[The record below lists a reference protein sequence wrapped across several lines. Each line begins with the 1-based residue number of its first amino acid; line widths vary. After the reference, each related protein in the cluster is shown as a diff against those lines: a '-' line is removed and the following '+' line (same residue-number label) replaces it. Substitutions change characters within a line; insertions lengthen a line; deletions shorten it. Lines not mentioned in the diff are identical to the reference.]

1 MERSFINSRRGVLIV
16 HRFADSIRQPACGS
30 EKRSGRSEKEIEEP
44 LASSDLSRSNW
55 CPGSDVPPV
64 EIPLTDIS
72 SGNHTLT
79 ISIPDSKEIDGD
91 KLNHW
96 LVSAYLVW
104 DE

>member
-1 MERSFINSRRGVLIV
+1 MAYISHDG
-16 HRFADSIRQPACGS
+16 
-30 EKRSGRSEKEIEEP
+30 KRAEKEIEEP

-64 EIPLTDIS
+64 EVNLPCLKGGSHILS
-72 SGNHTLT
+72 
-79 ISIPDSKEIDGD
+79 ISIPESTAISDN

-104 DE
+104 EE

>member
-1 MERSFINSRRGVLIV
+1 MDASSDHAIKMDTSFPNCRMRLI
-16 HRFADSIRQPACGS
+16 Q
-30 EKRSGRSEKEIEEP
+30 EEP

-55 CPGSDVPPV
+55 CPGSDVIPEEV
-64 EIPLTDIS
+64 ELKDIQP
-72 SGNHTLT
+72 GHHTLT
-79 ISIPDSKEIDGD
+79 VSIPEAAEVDGN